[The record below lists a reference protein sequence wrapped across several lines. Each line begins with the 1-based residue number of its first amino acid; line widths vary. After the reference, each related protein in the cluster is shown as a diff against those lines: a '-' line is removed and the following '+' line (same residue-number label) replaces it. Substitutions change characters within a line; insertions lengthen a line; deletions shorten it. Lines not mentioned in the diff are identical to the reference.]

1 LRAAV
6 ASLLDAGVDR
16 IVLGCT
22 HFIHLRREIES
33 LVGPE
38 IQVVDS
44 VDGVTKQLAR
54 VLRGGA
60 EGVSP
65 SSGVPPGGG
74 RSDAGNDGRGNDGRG
89 NGDGAL
95 YVTSSARA
103 PAQYRAMAESVG
115 LRYAGELAS
124 EWY

>member
-1 LRAAV
+1 
-6 ASLLDAGVDR
+6 LLDAGVDR
-16 IVLGCT
+16 VVLGCT
-22 HFIHLRREIES
+22 HFIHLRSEIES

-60 EGVSP
+60 EGASP
-65 SSGVPPGGG
+65 SSGERSGGD
-74 RSDAGNDGRGNDGRG
+74 RSDADNEGRGSGED
-89 NGDGAL
+89 AL
-95 YVTSSARA
+95 YVTSGSRA
-103 PAQYRAMAESVG
+103 PAQYRSMAESVG

-124 EWY
+124 